1 MNQDSYSLR
10 GNGTH
15 MTYATYM
22 VYVVQ
27 KCSMYGRL
35 YDGFVRTWKS
45 TFRGYLHVS
54 ESAYESQYDSVHDS

>member
-1 MNQDSYSLR
+1 
-10 GNGTH
+10 

-27 KCSMYGRL
+27 KCSLYGRL

-45 TFRGYLHVS
+45 TLTRLVFKPDPTNV
-54 ESAYESQYDSVHDS
+54 